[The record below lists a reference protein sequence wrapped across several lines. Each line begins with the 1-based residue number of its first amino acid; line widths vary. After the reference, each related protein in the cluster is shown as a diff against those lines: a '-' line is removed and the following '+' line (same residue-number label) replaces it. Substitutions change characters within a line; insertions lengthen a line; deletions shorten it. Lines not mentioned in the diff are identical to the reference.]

1 MIYEE
6 EDGGQDAGGEE
17 EGEPIHQ
24 HISSL
29 ILMTLSLRC
38 RTKPVIYE
46 EEDGRQDAGEEEEGE
61 SVHQHVRGVVHPG
74 HRRRKQ
80 IVQISLVCSAYSTFD
95 FFRLRNN
102 HYFLQIK
109 KNSKI
114 TETFM

>member
-1 MIYEE
+1 V
-6 EDGGQDAGGEE
+6 
-17 EGEPIHQ
+17 HQ

-61 SVHQHVRGVVHPG
+61 AVHQHVGGVVHPG

-80 IVQISLVCSAYSTFD
+80 TVQISLCAPLTVLLIFFGSGTIITF
-95 FFRLRNN
+95 
-102 HYFLQIK
+102 YK
-109 KNSKI
+109 
-114 TETFM
+114 